1 MLFEAMK
8 ALGARSDQSVIIGDA
23 VCDMQMGRAADILSF
38 GVGWGCPPPAELDA
52 AGAHEVHNDFPGL
65 GRGLERFSNRVIA

>member
-1 MLFEAMK
+1 MLLEAMK

-38 GVGWGCPPPAELDA
+38 GVGWGCPPPRNWMRRERTKSTMISPAS
-52 AGAHEVHNDFPGL
+52 AGGWSGFLIG
-65 GRGLERFSNRVIA
+65 